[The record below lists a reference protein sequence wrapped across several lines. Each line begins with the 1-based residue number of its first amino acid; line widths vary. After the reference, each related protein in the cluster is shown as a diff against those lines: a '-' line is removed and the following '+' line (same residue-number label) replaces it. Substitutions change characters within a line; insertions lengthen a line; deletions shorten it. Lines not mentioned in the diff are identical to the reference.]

1 MTKRETTSSPI
12 QKSLSRPAEDREKLT
27 KRLLSDIS
35 EYYENFSKPCP
46 MKAISAK
53 FSRAFR
59 GDFYDV
65 LGELE
70 GQGKIMIEMQEHTAA
85 KVIYPGKRKK

>member
-1 MTKRETTSSPI
+1 
-12 QKSLSRPAEDREKLT
+12 
-27 KRLLSDIS
+27 
-35 EYYENFSKPCP
+35 